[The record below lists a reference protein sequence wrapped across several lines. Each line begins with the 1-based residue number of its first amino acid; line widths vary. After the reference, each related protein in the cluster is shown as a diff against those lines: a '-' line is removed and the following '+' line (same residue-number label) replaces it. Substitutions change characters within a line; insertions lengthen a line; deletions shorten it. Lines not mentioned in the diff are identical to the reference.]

1 MLPISFKIFQF
12 IGMLRLETSWSPLL
26 CLLRLLC
33 RFLRFLCHLT
43 GVTLLN
49 PLEHTT
55 GVKRGWSAAVFP
67 VSSLCRL
74 HRKHFFQAP
83 TADLQV
89 QKSEVWGTPLFL
101 QTKWIH
107 SNPKSRHF
115 WLFMTAWFSN
125 LLHRNQKGHLY
136 YSAGGPST
144 VGHKT
149 GCLIIGNHLF
159 QALQYQRCTEFL
171 VEFRHLFLSHWASL
185 HQAPIGA
192 K

>member
-1 MLPISFKIFQF
+1 MLPISLKIFQF

-89 QKSEVWGTPLFL
+89 QKSEVWDNPLYM
-101 QTKWIH
+101 QSKWVH

-115 WLFMTAWFSN
+115 WLFMTGMIFQSIAQEPKEAFGITVPGVHLPLVTRQAAWSLATISFRRFSTKGA
-125 LLHRNQKGHLY
+125 RN
-136 YSAGGPST
+136 
-144 VGHKT
+144 
-149 GCLIIGNHLF
+149 F
-159 QALQYQRCTEFL
+159 
-171 VEFRHLFLSHWASL
+171 W
-185 HQAPIGA
+185 
-192 K
+192 